1 MFKNVHYIT
10 AGAGAGKTTRLVE
23 IITEL
28 VRGGA
33 EPERMILTTY
43 TKAAATE
50 FREKSKAALPP
61 DKAVK
66 MNAAK
71 MGTVHSIASAYIQ
84 RYWYL
89 LGISPAVKPMNKPLS
104 KLLMNRSLEDAVSGK
119 QVAVFNQYAK
129 LFSIKG
135 TDNGINYDFWK
146 DLLREL
152 FNKIRGYRFDKN
164 RLPEFREK
172 TLALLRD
179 AFDTPRNASIL
190 EDERMVLEEYLSY
203 RDLVNDKATDAKKEP
218 YKFKADVVQRI
229 LDTNPLMFKY
239 EDLKEYAALAAKKWT
254 NCPVIQ
260 KKGPDKDKFDPLL
273 KQSHDDTGDAVK
285 RLTQRLV
292 PADASLILDVTTEM
306 FDVLGKWMDKYS
318 EIKDK
323 NGVIDY
329 ADMEELFY
337 RLLQEDVVLEDI
349 ENSIDYLFVDEF
361 QDSTPIQTQLFD
373 ILSNHVK
380 QSWFVGDRKQAIYG
394 FNGSDAGLIGEL
406 ARVFPD
412 EVDDLSSS
420 TKFKKN
426 DDGNSSQILKTSHR
440 SVPRLV
446 ETANKIFVAAFGVDE
461 PGSPLDKI
469 PANQVELNHEE
480 GKKDTD
486 WESLYHINIEGDN
499 ATVRADA
506 LAAVL
511 CRIIEDDR
519 FKESGYKK
527 DQIAILAR
535 KNDNVTRIASA
546 LRRKGIRTAAIDPK
560 GFLGTPEVSLILA
573 ILSLSAQIDSAKSR
587 AEIRKILSNEDLDHL
602 VNRIKTK
609 KDKLTDFVGLDDFIK
624 GLRTLSVSDR
634 IDEIITRFDLYDL
647 CGLWDSPQ
655 ARRSNINLLRQA
667 AAEYTDLS
675 TLLCSAADVRG
686 FLAFLKTFEPEPAF
700 DNTAEGIKV
709 LTYHKA
715 KGLQWDIVILCDLDK
730 PKEVKSISG
739 ITVVGKRSK
748 PDHLLAIPPLPA
760 QEWVDN
766 SLLACDSAKSLLLEK
781 QAMERGENRRLLY
794 VGFTRAKDIVITA
807 ATSDTPGVID
817 ALCPTKENRV
827 DPNDDNHVDIWGV
840 GLPSFRLTTDDPEK
854 VVTDSDE
861 PVRYKNA
868 GFFLREK
875 KTESAGP
882 KYLSPSKYKDK
893 TIQEASKAEPIKD
906 FGERMDIGHKDLSD
920 NEFGDCLHHLFA
932 LCEPKRHEEN
942 LAVTERT
949 LRAYGITDGNAPEKV
964 VHAIEV
970 FFDWLEKEYAPVEKM
985 DREVPFRYVDDK
997 GHVFSGNMDMIWRT
1011 AKGTVL
1017 VDYKTFSGKRA
1028 DLFDPQNDHWAGQ
1041 YATQLDVYARAL
1053 ESNDECPPLDRILYY
1068 PVEGLVVRVFKASGT
1083 SVKH

>member
-28 VRGGA
+28 IQDGA

-50 FREKSKAALPP
+50 FREKIKAALPP

-89 LGISPAVKPMNKPLS
+89 LGISPAVRPMNESLS
-104 KLLMNRSLEDAVSGK
+104 TLLMDRSLEDAVSGE
-119 QVAVFNQYAK
+119 QVAIFKQYAK

-135 TDNGINYDFWK
+135 SDKGTNYDFWK
-146 DLLREL
+146 VLLREL
-152 FNKIRGYRFDKN
+152 FKNIRGYRFDKK
-164 RLPEFREK
+164 RLPAFRDK

-179 AFDTPRNASIL
+179 AFDTSRNAGIL
-190 EDERMVLEEYLSY
+190 EAERMVLEEYLSY
-203 RDLVNDKATDAKKEP
+203 RDIVNDKATDAKKEP
-218 YKFKADVVQRI
+218 YNFKAGFVRQI
-229 LDTNPLMFKY
+229 LETDPQTFKY
-239 EDLKEYAALAAKKWT
+239 EDLKKYGEVKWT
-254 NCPVIQ
+254 NCPVIRQ
-260 KKGPDKDKFDPLL
+260 GDPDKDKFDPLL
-273 KQSHDDTGDAVK
+273 RQSHDDTEDAVK
-285 RLTQRLV
+285 RLTQHLV
-292 PADASLILDVTTEM
+292 PVEASLILDVTIKM
-306 FDVLGKWMDKYS
+306 FDVLGEWMDKYS
-318 EIKDK
+318 EIKNK
-323 NGVIDY
+323 NSVIDY
-329 ADMEELFY
+329 ADMEDLFY

-349 ENSIDYLFVDEF
+349 EKSTDYLFVDEF
-361 QDSTPIQTQLFD
+361 QDSTPIQTRLFD

-412 EVDDLSSS
+412 EEDDPNSS

-426 DDGNSSQILKTSHR
+426 DDGNSSQILKDSHR

-461 PGSPLDKI
+461 PSSPLDKI
-469 PANQVELNHEE
+469 PANQVKLNPEE

-486 WESLYHINIEGDN
+486 WESLYHINIEGGN
-499 ATVRADA
+499 TTVRADA

-519 FKESGYKK
+519 FNESGYKK
-527 DQIAILAR
+527 DHIAILAR
-535 KNDNVTRIASA
+535 KNDDVTRIASA

-560 GFLGTPEVSLILA
+560 GFLDTPEVSLVLA

-587 AEIRKILSNEDLDHL
+587 AEIRKILSNEDLHHL

-609 KDKLTDFVGLDDFIK
+609 KDNLIDFIGLDDFIK

-675 TLLCSAADVRG
+675 MLLCSAADVRG
-686 FLAFLKTFEPEPAF
+686 FLAFLKTFKPKPEF

-739 ITVVGKRSK
+739 ITVVGKRSR
-748 PDHLLAIPPLPA
+748 PDYLLAIPPLPA
-760 QEWVDN
+760 QEWVEN
-766 SLLACDSAKSLLLEK
+766 SLLACDSAKRLLLEK
-781 QAMERGENRRLLY
+781 QAMDRGENRRLLY
-794 VGFTRAKDIVITA
+794 VGFTRAKDVVITA
-807 ATSDTPGVID
+807 ATSDTPGIID
-817 ALCPTKENRV
+817 ALCPTIKNREK
-827 DPNDDNHVDIWGV
+827 PNDDDHVDIWGV
-840 GLPSFRLTTDDPEK
+840 GLPSFRLTADDPDL
-854 VVTDSDE
+854 VATDSVE
-861 PVRYKNA
+861 PVRYKDA
-868 GFFLREK
+868 GFFLSDK
-875 KTESAGP
+875 NKESAEP

-893 TIQEASKAEPIKD
+893 TIQEASKAEPVKD
-906 FGERMDIGHKDLSD
+906 FGGRMDIGHKCLSD

-932 LCEPKRHEEN
+932 LCKPERHAEN
-942 LAVTERT
+942 LAVAERT
-949 LRAYGITDGNAPEKV
+949 LEAYGITEGDAPEKV

-970 FFDWLEKEYAPVEKM
+970 FFDWLENEYAPVVTI
-985 DREVPFRYVDDK
+985 DCEVPFRYVDDE

-1011 AKGTVL
+1011 AKGAVL

-1028 DLFDPQNDHWAGQ
+1028 NLFNPQNDNWAGQ

-1053 ESNDECPPLDRILYY
+1053 ASNDECPPLDRILYY
-1068 PVEGLVVRVFKASGT
+1068 PVEGLVVRVSTESGT